1 MEGAFLRQL
10 VLREVTVKIGIWL
23 GMLCSALL
31 VGCGNRV
38 KSADVDAAEV
48 KSAKVESAKVK
59 SKIYRWY
66 RGDNPCPECSEDRSI
81 DRIELE
87 KTGFDGILRAKVYVK
102 CPEHG
107 HLLSDISDWYVLD
120 DSVARV
126 RVVK

>member
-1 MEGAFLRQL
+1 M
-10 VLREVTVKIGIWL
+10 KIGIWL

-38 KSADVDAAEV
+38 KPADVESAEV

-59 SKIYRWY
+59 SKIYRWLSGRSY
-66 RGDNPCPECSEDRSI
+66 CSECSADKEDIVERDI

-107 HLLSDISDWYVLD
+107 NILSLVSEWDVSGPWVE
-120 DSVARV
+120 RV
-126 RVVK
+126 K

>member
-1 MEGAFLRQL
+1 M
-10 VLREVTVKIGIWL
+10 TVKSVVLL

-38 KSADVDAAEV
+38 KPADVESAEV

-59 SKIYRWY
+59 STIYRRY
-66 RGDNPCPECSEDRSI
+66 GGDAPCPECPEDEWGFMRKRSI

-87 KTGFDGILRAKVYVK
+87 KTGFDGIWRAKVYVK

-107 HLLSDISDWYVLD
+107 NILSKVSEWYVSD
-120 DSVARV
+120 YSVEQV
-126 RVVK
+126 RTVE